1 MLKHPLF
8 LIIDGMSQA
17 YRAYFAIRGLATT
30 HGLPTNAVYGFAI
43 MLKRVIEK
51 YPPDYICVALDS
63 SQPTA
68 RHAQYNLYKATRKKM
83 PADLAQQMPY
93 LRKFCQA
100 MRIRV
105 LEIPGHEADDIIAT
119 VASRAVV
126 DAGLN
131 PVIVTL
137 DKDLYQIVDPIL
149 ILNTSKDDLIV
160 DRAKVHELFGVS
172 PEQIPDLLALWGDA
186 SDNVPGA
193 PGIGEKTARD
203 LIQKFGSIETLLERV
218 PEVQNTKQRTSLME
232 NREQII
238 LSRQLVTVDSN
249 LPLEINWDEFKV
261 QSPDRAS
268 LMPLLKEL
276 EFTGLIKEYLPPE
289 SGPVVEVMQTDTVP
303 NVGDRVVFDIR
314 GDQVSLWTGEGPVWS
329 LPFDDRVR
337 PVFSDPR
344 ICKVSYDLK
353 EAILQLRRRGLD
365 LTPPY
370 DDPLLMAYLL
380 FPNRGKYELPD
391 LVFDLMGQTVAPD
404 EDRTMWIDRLAKD
417 LSPRVEQETQRPYQ
431 EIELPLSPVL
441 AEMETAGLKID
452 VSVLERMS
460 QEMGSQLDD
469 LTRRICEIADCDFNI
484 NSPRQLGE
492 ILFDKLNLPRP
503 RKLRKSG
510 QYSTAVE
517 ILEELAAQHELPKL
531 VLEYRQ
537 LAKFKSTYID
547 VIPKLIDQRSGRLH
561 TSFHQAA
568 ASTGRLSSSN
578 PNLQNIP
585 VRADLGRKIR
595 GAFIAEDGWWFVSAD
610 YSQVELRIL
619 AHLSSDERLAE
630 AFSAGEDIHRRTA
643 AAVLGLPIGA
653 VTPAQRDRAKAV
665 NFGIVYGQTPFGLA
679 QQLGISP
686 EEAADFISKY
696 FEQYQGVQLYIENCL
711 SQARDTG
718 VTRTLFG
725 RIRQHPEIN
734 SRNGMRRSMAER
746 TAINS
751 PIQGTAADIIKLAMI
766 RISDEFRRRQLRTRM
781 VLQVHDELIF
791 EVPEDEIGLRETIR
805 ELMQNVV
812 QLNVPLTVDIKQGKN
827 WEQLE

>member
-1 MLKHPLF
+1 MLKHPIF

-43 MLKRVIEK
+43 MLKRVLEK

-63 SQPTA
+63 PEPTA
-68 RHAQYNLYKATRKKM
+68 RHAQYGLYKATRKKM
-83 PADLAQQMPY
+83 PPDLAQQMPY
-93 LRKFCQA
+93 LRKFCRA
-100 MRIRV
+100 MRIPV
-105 LEIPGHEADDIIAT
+105 LEIPGQEADDIIAT
-119 VASRAVV
+119 VAARAVV
-126 DAGLN
+126 EGLN

-149 ILNTSKDDLIV
+149 VLNTSKDDLVV
-160 DRAKVHELFGVS
+160 DRPKVHELFGVA
-172 PEQIPDLLALWGDA
+172 PEQIPDLLALWGDT
-186 SDNVPGA
+186 SDNIPGA

-203 LIQKFGSIETLLERV
+203 LIQKFGSIEVLLERAA
-218 PEVQNTKQRTSLME
+218 EVQNAKQRASLME
-232 NREQII
+232 HRQDI
-238 LSRQLVTVDSN
+238 LLSKQLVTVDSRV
-249 LPLEINWDEFKV
+249 PIDIDWQDFKV
-261 QSPDRAS
+261 QAPDRAA

-289 SGPVVEVMQTDTVP
+289 VGPIIEVVQTDTIPSIDGRV
-303 NVGDRVVFDIR
+303 VLDVRGDRV
-314 GDQVSLWTGEGPVWS
+314 SLWMGDGSVWS
-329 LPFDDRVR
+329 VPFDEQL
-337 PVFSDPR
+337 S
-344 ICKVSYDLK
+344 
-353 EAILQLRRRGLD
+353 AILSNPNVHKVAFDLNEVMLKLRRRGLD
-365 LTPPY
+365 ITPPY
-370 DDPLLMAYLL
+370 DDPILMAYLL

-404 EDRTMWIDRLAKD
+404 EERTPWIDRLMKE
-417 LSPRVEQETQRPYQ
+417 LSARVEQETPKPYHD
-431 EIELPLSPVL
+431 IEVPLSPVL
-441 AEMETAGLKID
+441 VEMEMAGIRID

-460 QEMGSQLDD
+460 QEMGKQLDD

-517 ILEELAAQHELPKL
+517 ILEEPAAQHELPRL

-547 VIPKLIDQRSGRLH
+547 VIPKLIDPQTRRLH

-595 GAFIAEDGWWFVSAD
+595 GAFIPEEGWWFVSAD

-619 AHLSSDERLAE
+619 AHLSADERLAE

-643 AAVLGLPIGA
+643 AAVLGLPIDA
-653 VTPAQRDRAKAV
+653 VTPAQRERAKAV
-665 NFGIVYGQTPFGLA
+665 NFGIVYGQTPYGLA
-679 QQLGISP
+679 QQLGITP
-686 EEAADFISKY
+686 DEAADFISRY
-696 FEQYQGVQLYIENCL
+696 FDQYQGVQRYIENCL

-718 VTRTLFG
+718 ITRTLFG

-766 RISDEFRRRQLRTRM
+766 RISEELRKRRSRTRM

-791 EVPEDEIGLRETIR
+791 EVPEDEIWIRDTVR

-812 QLNVPLTVDIKQGKN
+812 QMNVPLTVDIKQGKT
-827 WEQLE
+827 WEQLG

>member
-17 YRAYFAIRGLATT
+17 YRAYFAIRGLATSQ
-30 HGLPTNAVYGFAI
+30 GLPTNGVYGFAI

-63 SQPTA
+63 PERTA
-68 RHAQYNLYKATRKKM
+68 RHAQYDLYKATRKKM
-83 PADLAQQMPY
+83 PSDLAQQMPY

-100 MRIRV
+100 MRIPI

-119 VASRAVV
+119 VSTKAVT
-126 DAGLN
+126 AGLN
-131 PVIVTL
+131 PVVVTL
-137 DKDLYQIVDPIL
+137 DKDLYQLVDDTIL
-149 ILNTSKDDLIV
+149 ILNTSKDDLII
-160 DRAKVHELFGVS
+160 DREKVHELFGVT
-172 PEQIPDLLALWGDA
+172 PGQIPDLLGLWGDT

-203 LIQKFGSIETLLERV
+203 LIQKFGSIEKLLSRTD
-218 PEVQNTKQRTSLME
+218 EVTNVKQRTSLVE
-232 NREQII
+232 NRQQIL
-238 LSRQLVTVDSN
+238 LSRQLVTIDTQLPINVD
-249 LPLEINWDEFKV
+249 WDEFKV
-261 QSPDRAS
+261 QSPNRAQ

-289 SGPVVEVMQTDTVP
+289 TGPAIEVVETDAVP
-303 NVGDRVVFDIR
+303 AIAGSMVFNISGDRISIFPGDGAVF
-314 GDQVSLWTGEGPVWS
+314 S
-329 LPFDDRVR
+329 LPLDSRLLPILSNPSVR
-337 PVFSDPR
+337 K
-344 ICKVSYDLK
+344 ITYDLK
-353 EAILQLRRRGLD
+353 DAILQLRRHGLEI
-365 LTPPY
+365 TPPY
-370 DDPLLMAYLL
+370 DDPVLMAYLL
-380 FPNRGKYELPD
+380 FPNRGKYELAD
-391 LVFDLMGQTVAPD
+391 VVFDLLGQTVTPED
-404 EDRTMWIDRLAKD
+404 ERTPWIQRLFTELEPRTKQEVAK
-417 LSPRVEQETQRPYQ
+417 PYD
-431 EIELPLSPVL
+431 EIELPLSAVL
-441 AEMETAGLKID
+441 ADVELAGLRID
-452 VSVLERMS
+452 VSVLDVMS
-460 QEMGSQLDD
+460 REMGIQLDD
-469 LTRRICEIADCDFNI
+469 LTRRICEIADCEFNI

-517 ILEELAAQHELPKL
+517 ILEELAQQHELPKL

-537 LAKFKSTYID
+537 LSKFKSTYID
-547 VIPKLIDQRSGRLH
+547 VIPKLIDPKTGRLH

-595 GAFIAEDGWWFVSAD
+595 GAFIAEQGWWLVSAD

-619 AHLSSDERLAE
+619 AHLSGDERLAE

-643 AAVLGLPIGA
+643 AAVLGLPIDQ
-653 VTPAQRDRAKAV
+653 VTPMQRGRAKAV

-686 EEAADFISKY
+686 DEAAEFIAKY
-696 FEQYQGVQLYIENCL
+696 FEQYQGVQNYIENCL
-711 SQARDTG
+711 TQARDTG

-751 PIQGTAADIIKLAMI
+751 PIQGTAADIIKIAMI
-766 RISDEFRRRQLRTRM
+766 RIHDELKRKKLKTRM

-791 EVPEDEIGLRETIR
+791 EVPEDELAVKETIR

-812 QLNVPLTVDIKQGKN
+812 QLNVPLIVDVNQGKN
-827 WEQLE
+827 WETLK

>member
-1 MLKHPLF
+1 MLKQPMF

-30 HGLPTNAVYGFAI
+30 QGLPTNAVYGFAI
-43 MLKRVIEK
+43 MYKRVIEK
-51 YPPDYICVALDS
+51 YPPDYVCVALDS
-63 SQPTA
+63 PERTA
-68 RHAQYNLYKATRKKM
+68 RHAQYDLYKATRKKM
-83 PADLAQQMPY
+83 PPDLAQQMPY
-93 LRKFCQA
+93 LRKFCEA

-105 LEIPGHEADDIIAT
+105 LEMPGHEADDIIAT
-119 VASRAVV
+119 VSTQAVK
-126 DAGLN
+126 AGLN

-137 DKDLYQIVDPIL
+137 DKDLYQLVDPIL

-160 DRAKVHELFGVS
+160 DREKVHELFGVS
-172 PEQIPDLLALWGDA
+172 PEQIPDLLGLWGDT
-186 SDNVPGA
+186 SDNIPGA

-203 LIQKFGSIETLLERV
+203 LVQKFGSIEKLLERA
-218 PEVQNTKQRTSLME
+218 EEITNAKQRASVME
-232 NREQII
+232 HREQIL
-238 LSRQLVTVDSN
+238 LSKQLVTIDTQI
-249 LPLEINWDEFKV
+249 PLKMDWDDFKV
-261 QSPDRAS
+261 QPPDRPS

-289 SGPVVEVMQTDTVP
+289 AGPVIEVVASENLPTVTD
-303 NVGDRVVFDIR
+303 RLFFDVR
-314 GDQVSLWTGEGPVWS
+314 DGGVSCWPGEGPVV
-329 LPFDDRVR
+329 RVPLDAR
-337 PVFSDPR
+337 LAAVFSNPNIR
-344 ICKVSYDLK
+344 KIAYDLK
-353 EAILQLRRRGLD
+353 EAMLRLRQQNVD
-365 LTPPY
+365 IIPPY
-370 DDPLLMAYLL
+370 DDPILMAYLL
-380 FPNRGKYELPD
+380 FPNRGKYD
-391 LVFDLMGQTVAPD
+391 LADVVFELMGRTLAED
-404 EDRTMWIDRLAKD
+404 EERTPWIERLFHELK
-417 LSPRVEQETQRPYQ
+417 PRAEQEVGGPYE

-441 AEMETAGLKID
+441 VEMELAGLRID
-452 VSVLERMS
+452 VGVLERMS
-460 QEMGSQLDD
+460 QEMGTQLDQ
-469 LTRRICEIADCDFNI
+469 LTLRICEIAGCEFNI

-517 ILEELAAQHELPKL
+517 ILEELAQDHELPKL

-537 LAKFKSTYID
+537 LSKFKSTYID
-547 VIPKLIDQRSGRLH
+547 VIPKLINPKTGRLH

-595 GAFIAEDGWWFVSAD
+595 GAFIPEEGWRFVSAD

-619 AHLSSDERLAE
+619 AHLSGDARLAE

-643 AAVLGLPIGA
+643 AAVLGLPLDQ
-653 VTPAQRDRAKAV
+653 VTPTQRSRAKAV

-686 EEAADFISKY
+686 EEAGDFISKY
-696 FEQYQGVQLYIENCL
+696 FEQYQGVQQYIENCL
-711 SQARDTG
+711 SQARDSG
-718 VTRTLFG
+718 ITRTLFG

-751 PIQGTAADIIKLAMI
+751 PIQGTAADIIKIAMI
-766 RISDEFRRRQLRTRM
+766 RIAAELKRQPRRTRM

-791 EVPEDEIGLRETIR
+791 EVPEDELDVKETIR

-812 QLNVPLTVDIKQGKN
+812 QLSVPLTVDLKQGKT
-827 WEQLE
+827 WEQLG